1 MPALPPKALSRI
13 WARRQLVRFVLAATF
28 SAAVATTPSHA
39 QDRDRSRDN
48 DSHHHKLDLSRLIV
62 VGDSLSAGF
71 QNDSLLDTQQPHGY
85 ASLVAAQANVPLLL
99 PLIAPPGIPNVLELV
114 SPGPPPILTRAPG
127 TSPGRDDPTIQVTDL
142 AVPGANLSD
151 VLNTRPSLPV
161 TPSNILTDL
170 ILGEPGVAFGE
181 IRSQVEWARALN
193 ATTIFIWVG
202 NEDALGAALAADP
215 ALLTPIP
222 KFRADYAELI
232 SRLSARGVTL
242 IVANIPDVTIIPY
255 LTPSEDV
262 AEELGLPLFV
272 IEPILGIS
280 SGDFVTPDA
289 IPLILARLANPSLGP
304 LPANVILTAANATT
318 IRAFVDAYNAII
330 ANQAREAGA
339 TLVDIHQVANRIR
352 RRGTAANGQILT
364 NEFLGG
370 IFSLDG
376 VHPTNTGYGVIANAF
391 IGALNAEFEADIP
404 YVSIDQ
410 LAKTDPLVFP
420 GIEPPDSIQ
429 RHVDPGTAK
438 SLRDSFVA
446 HPAP

>member
-1 MPALPPKALSRI
+1 MPALSKRPLPRI
-13 WARRQLVRFVLAATF
+13 WTCSQLVLIALILTF
-28 SAAVATTPSHA
+28 SAAVAVTPSPA
-39 QDRDRSRDN
+39 QDRDQDRDN
-48 DSHHHKLDLSRLIV
+48 GPHHRRIDLSRLIV

-85 ASLVAAQANVPLLL
+85 ASLVAAQANVSLLL

-114 SPGPPPILTRAPG
+114 SPGPPPIFTSAPG
-127 TSPGRDDPTIQVTDL
+127 TSPGRDNPTIQVTDL
-142 AVPGANLSD
+142 AVPGANLND
-151 VLNTRPSLPV
+151 VLNTRPNLPI

-170 ILGEPGVAFGE
+170 ILGEPGAALGV
-181 IRSQVEWARALN
+181 IRSQLEWAKALN
-193 ATTIFIWVG
+193 PTTIFVWAG
-202 NEDALGAALAADP
+202 NEDALAAALAADP

-222 KFRADYAELI
+222 KFRVAYAELLN
-232 SRLSARGVTL
+232 RLSATGATL
-242 IVANIPDVTIIPY
+242 VVANIPDVTIVPC

-280 SGDFVTPDA
+280 SGDYVTPDA

-304 LPANVILTAANATT
+304 LPPNVVLRAANATK
-318 IRAFVDAYNAII
+318 IRVFVDAYNAII
-330 ANQAREAGA
+330 EDQAKQAGA
-339 TLVDIHQVANRIR
+339 TLVDIHQLANRIR
-352 RRGTAANGQILT
+352 TRGIAANGQILT

-391 IGALNAEFEADIP
+391 IDALNRGFDANIP
-404 YVSIDQ
+404 YVSIDH
-410 LAKTDPLVFP
+410 LANTDPLVFP

-438 SLRDSFVA
+438 SLRDWFVK
-446 HPAP
+446 